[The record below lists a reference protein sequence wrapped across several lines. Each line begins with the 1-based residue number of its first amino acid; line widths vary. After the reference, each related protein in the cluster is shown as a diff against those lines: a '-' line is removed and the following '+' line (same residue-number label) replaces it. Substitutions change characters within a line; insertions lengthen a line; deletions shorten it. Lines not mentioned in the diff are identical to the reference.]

1 MRRKGKKTKKQKLGL
16 DSRMKIA
23 FVGKGG
29 SGKTTLSSLFSRYLS
44 MQHVPV
50 IAIDADIN
58 QHLGTALGLT
68 EVAAANV
75 PAMGLE
81 IERIKEYLR
90 GTNPRIT
97 AHTPMIKTTPPGTG
111 SRLLRV
117 KENNPIFDYFAREV
131 DGIRL
136 LATGPFSEADL
147 GLHCYHSKVGAVE
160 LLLNHLLDS
169 KGEYVVVDMTAGA
182 DSFASG
188 LFTRFDLT
196 FVVVEPTR
204 KALSVYQQY
213 KTYAQDYDVKLQVI
227 GNKVESEDD
236 LAFLREQSVDDL
248 LAWIEHSSFVRQQ
261 EKGQYLPLRQLEA
274 SNLQTLEI
282 MKMAVDACKKDW
294 ERFYQQAVEF
304 HQKNALGWANASAGA
319 DLTEQIDPEYALA
332 PQVERLES
340 ISV

>member
-1 MRRKGKKTKKQKLGL
+1 
-16 DSRMKIA
+16 MKIA

-44 MQHVPV
+44 LQHVPV

-58 QHLGTALGLT
+58 QHLGIALGMT
-68 EVAAANV
+68 EEATANI

-90 GTNPRIT
+90 GTNPRIN
-97 AHTPMIKTTPPGTG
+97 ARTPMIKTTPPGSG
-111 SRLLRV
+111 SRLLSV
-117 KENNPIFDYFAREV
+117 TEENPIFTYFAREM

-136 LATGPFSEADL
+136 MATGPFSEADL

-160 LLLNHLLDS
+160 LLLNHLLDNKS
-169 KGEYVVVDMTAGA
+169 EYVVVDMTAGA

-227 GNKVESEDD
+227 GNKVETEDD
-236 LAFLREQSVDDL
+236 LAFLREQSGDDL
-248 LAWIEHSSFVRQQ
+248 LAWIEHSSFVCQQ
-261 EKGQYLPLRQLEA
+261 EKGRSLPLHQLEA
-274 SNLQTLEI
+274 SNLHTLEM
-282 MKMAVDACKKDW
+282 MKMAVDACEKDW
-294 ERFYQQAVEF
+294 ERFYRQAVEF
-304 HQKNALGWANASAGA
+304 HKKNAFGWANVSVGA
-319 DLTEQIDPEYALA
+319 DLTEQIDLDYSLRSE
-332 PQVERLES
+332 VEQL
-340 ISV
+340 